1 MNVTINGYITFTCN
15 NCGRPHTPDRQ
26 SYEFKE
32 DTSKEAE
39 YDEYIRYLSKIDT
52 QCPACS
58 SRILVNVDVWEF
70 PAAVVNYSYYGEQ
83 GAGDIQCEFNIEH
96 YFDDQSM
103 PGEDTPYEQP
113 EESDVQHEDDAD
125 DEDEDDQDAPAA
137 IEVYVDRYEDH
148 EED

>member
-1 MNVTINGYITFTCN
+1 MNVTINGYITLKCN
-15 NCGRPHTPDRQ
+15 SCGKPHTPDRQ
-26 SYEFKE
+26 SYTFEE

-39 YDEYIRYLSKIDT
+39 DDEYIRYLSRIDT
-52 QCPACS
+52 LCPACS

-103 PGEDTPYEQP
+103 TGEDTPYEQP
-113 EESDVQHEDDAD
+113 EENGSQQEEYAD
-125 DEDEDDQDAPAA
+125 DEDDQDTPAA
-137 IEVYVDRYEDH
+137 IEVYIDRYEDQ